1 MATMSTKWLVFVAF
15 SAVGTVLVHQPVILR
30 GQHPEIVYP
39 GGGHVPELARY
50 LDNVEIYAPIV
61 YRRLAVFPVRQRGG
75 ERLRGG
81 WLTMDQALSR
91 GDLVVTEKGGG
102 GQVPVVTVENRSRGD
117 HIFIMSGELLSG
129 GKQTRTMRQ
138 DVVLAPGQRI
148 DVSVYCVEAHR
159 WQGKSQLDAGGS
171 LLPQSIH
178 KELRRGADQSRIW
191 SEVAG
196 NNRALGAENR
206 TGSLELALKS
216 TTVRTK
222 LGDVRAKITPEVP
235 RDSVG
240 FIFVD
245 SGRAVGADFF
255 GRSDLAR
262 ALLPKLLDAYSVDF
276 VLKRAADSRT
286 GRTTQQDAAI
296 AFFERIRR
304 AGSRRTSTPGSGA
317 GISTRGGGLLGDGV
331 SLGGAVAHYGVQIGQ
346 RIIPLPR
353 KWQPLENQP
362 QR

>member
-1 MATMSTKWLVFVAF
+1 M
-15 SAVGTVLVHQPVILR
+15 
-30 GQHPEIVYP
+30 
-39 GGGHVPELARY
+39 
-50 LDNVEIYAPIV
+50 
-61 YRRLAVFPVRQRGG
+61 
-75 ERLRGG
+75 
-81 WLTMDQALSR
+81 
-91 GDLVVTEKGGG
+91 
-102 GQVPVVTVENRSRGD
+102 
-117 HIFIMSGELLSG
+117 
-129 GKQTRTMRQ
+129 
-138 DVVLAPGQRI
+138 
-148 DVSVYCVEAHR
+148 
-159 WQGKSQLDAGGS
+159 
-171 LLPQSIH
+171 
-178 KELRRGADQSRIW
+178 
-191 SEVAG
+191 
-196 NNRALGAENR
+196 
-206 TGSLELALKS
+206 
-216 TTVRTK
+216 
-222 LGDVRAKITPEVP
+222 P

-276 VLKRAADSRT
+276 VLKRTDDSRT

-331 SLGGAVAHYGVQIGQ
+331 SLGGVVTHYGVQIGQ

-362 QR
+362 RR